1 MSQERK
7 VITNILWGGRDRL
20 PAPIPSPNAPEGP
33 EQAGRRRPWSREGW
47 GASPRLVGFWGARAS
62 GPRGTVGF
70 GHEDGAVPGPPG
82 LGAQRSGRLASPPP
96 LCREAPSS
104 SGKAIGRAHAPRSA
118 RLTGTAP
125 ACVSGEGWGL
135 RRCHGCEVSKAVWEG
150 AGRGHGS
157 SGHPSRQRKKT
168 RDREGLDPR
177 AKGEP
182 CPYLRVG
189 VSGKLATGLEFPRGA
204 LEASEQLHQVHR
216 PASAPRLIRE
226 ERKYMGRQKPEL
238 GSPTPL
244 NPGTWM
250 PGDSG

>member
-1 MSQERK
+1 MKMGQCQ
-7 VITNILWGGRDRL
+7 
-20 PAPIPSPNAPEGP
+20 AP
-33 EQAGRRRPWSREGW
+33 RGW
-47 GASPRLVGFWGARAS
+47 GLSARAGWLLHLLCAGTRRAPAARPS
-62 GPRGTVGF
+62 TCPRTPVSAGP
-70 GHEDGAVPGPPG
+70 
-82 LGAQRSGRLASPPP
+82 
-96 LCREAPSS
+96 
-104 SGKAIGRAHAPRSA
+104 A

-216 PASAPRLIRE
+216 PTSAPRLIRE
-226 ERKYMGRQKPEL
+226 ERKYVGRQTPEL